1 MKFLIFK
8 GETKLIVHLFKIEAV
23 NKKYSSGFSR
33 NTNFREKDSLYIKKL
48 EYFTEDGSESI
59 KAFIIKNYN
68 IYTIR
73 NIHKEHFLKQ

>member
-8 GETKLIVHLFKIEAV
+8 GETKLIVPLFKVEAV
-23 NKKYSSGFSR
+23 NKKYASGFSR
-33 NTNFREKDSLYIKKL
+33 TTNFREKDSLYIEKL

-59 KAFIIKNYN
+59 KVFIIKNYN
-68 IYTIR
+68 VYTIR

>member
-8 GETKLIVHLFKIEAV
+8 GETKLIVHLFKVEAV
-23 NKKYSSGFSR
+23 
-33 NTNFREKDSLYIKKL
+33 
-48 EYFTEDGSESI
+48 SI
-59 KAFIIKNYN
+59 KVFIIKNYN